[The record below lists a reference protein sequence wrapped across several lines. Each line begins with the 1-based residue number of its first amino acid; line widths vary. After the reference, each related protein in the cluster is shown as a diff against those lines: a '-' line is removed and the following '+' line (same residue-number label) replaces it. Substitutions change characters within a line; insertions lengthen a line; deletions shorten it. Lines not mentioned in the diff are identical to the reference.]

1 MNMRKIQMLV
11 AALAGSTLGACAHNQ
26 AQVPTAPLDHPIA
39 TAPAPAAK
47 PAAEESRPNE
57 DLDKMLRGEVLHF
70 DFDRADLTAESRERL
85 QRIAEILTQ
94 HPKLTIRI
102 EGNCDERGGEEF
114 NLQLGQERAAAA
126 RKYLANLG
134 VNPSRIDTISYGKDR
149 PSNPAHT
156 PDAWSENRRDDIHEA
171 SASR

>member
-1 MNMRKIQMLV
+1 MTMKRFQMLV
-11 AALAGSTLGACAHNQ
+11 AALAGSTLGACVHNQ
-26 AQVPTAPLDHPIA
+26 ARVATAPLDLPIA
-39 TAPAPAAK
+39 TAPAAQPAAD
-47 PAAEESRPNE
+47 ESAPNE

-126 RKYLANLG
+126 KKYLANLG
-134 VNPSRIDTISYGKDR
+134 VSSSRIDTISYGKDR

-156 PDAWSENRRDDIHEA
+156 PDAWSENRRDEIHEA